1 MSLDISLTIEVTEPR
16 VVEVFEANLTHNL
29 NTMAKEVGLYYF
41 IWRPEEVG
49 IHFAYE
55 IVAPLEVGLAM
66 LKAAPERFKKFD
78 HETGYGTYEQFIHF
92 LEQYIDACKTNPK
105 ATIGAYR

>member
-29 NTMAKEVGLYYF
+29 NTMAKEAGLYYF

-49 IHFAYE
+49 AHFAYE
-55 IVAPLEVGLAM
+55 LVVPLETGLAL
-66 LKAAPERFKKFD
+66 LKAEPQRFELFD
-78 HETGYGTYEQFIHF
+78 HEGGHGTRVQLIHF
-92 LEQYIDACKTNPK
+92 LEQYIDACKANPK